1 MFVLSSVDAVVDDPK
16 TFSSVARAAAAA
28 ALLGSDTWTVIMV
41 LEPVST
47 NERVTDVMD
56 LSRACPVHFWRPN
69 Y

>member
-1 MFVLSSVDAVVDDPK
+1 MDDPK

-47 NERVTDVMD
+47 NERVTDVTDTPSALAMACFIA
-56 LSRACPVHFWRPN
+56 SRSAAS
-69 Y
+69 